1 MSWWRRSQRD
11 RELDEEIQSHLQMA
25 ARDRQS
31 AGSRDAAAQAA
42 ARQEFGN
49 VALVK
54 EVTRE
59 QWGWTW
65 LERLAQDLR
74 YGVRMLVKSPGFS
87 LVALITLALGIGANT
102 ALFSIVNAVLLKPLP
117 YPHPEQLVTL
127 HMSKPNFETGAI
139 SYPNFKDWQAQN
151 HTFSAMALSRG
162 NAVSLFGMGEAEYL
176 RAQLITSDFFPIL
189 GVKPVLGR
197 NFEKGE
203 DEPDGPPLV
212 QISEGFWKRKF
223 GATPDILGT
232 SLNLSGTSYTVV
244 GVIPADFELE
254 LINFRPTD
262 IYLPLGQW
270 HNGALKMRGAPLG
283 LHGIGRLKPGVTLEQ
298 ARADMDAVSQNLAS
312 AYPELNRGNKA
323 NLIPLKRS
331 MTGTV
336 QPVLLVLLG
345 AVAFVLLNSFNP
357 EKVIRRPLPSV
368 TIASPTPSASVA
380 PSATTGAPISEPRAS

>member
-1 MSWWRRSQRD
+1 MSPFRPRHNED
-11 RELDEEIQSHLQMA
+11 DLEAEIHSHLQMA
-25 ARDRQS
+25 AHDRMELGESSRQAAQS
-31 AGSRDAAAQAA
+31 AR
-42 ARQEFGN
+42 REFGN
-49 VALVK
+49 ITLIK
-54 EVTRE
+54 EATRE
-59 QWGWTW
+59 MWGFGS
-65 LERLAQDLR
+65 LERLTQDLR

-270 HNGALKMRGAPLG
+270 HN
-283 LHGIGRLKPGVTLEQ
+283 
-298 ARADMDAVSQNLAS
+298 
-312 AYPELNRGNKA
+312 
-323 NLIPLKRS
+323 
-331 MTGTV
+331 
-336 QPVLLVLLG
+336 
-345 AVAFVLLNSFNP
+345 
-357 EKVIRRPLPSV
+357 
-368 TIASPTPSASVA
+368 
-380 PSATTGAPISEPRAS
+380 